1 MSEVPERI
9 WAAIS
14 SRHGW
19 RTTDRKPVED
29 VIDICGYKEYIRAD
43 IHEARVEELEDALS
57 WYEQTVREFATATD
71 QRAYVEG
78 LQRLSDRS
86 SLASR
91 LTKKQ
96 TEMIESDSPFE
107 IFDQARKDIHVG

>member
-1 MSEVPERI
+1 MQAR
-9 WAAIS
+9 
-14 SRHGW
+14 
-19 RTTDRKPVED
+19 RTYVGGTDRGDGFLD
-29 VIDICGYKEYIRAD
+29 VR
-43 IHEARVEELEDALS
+43 
-57 WYEQTVREFATATD
+57 

-107 IFDQARKDIHVG
+107 IFDQAHKALAKQHKENET

>member
-1 MSEVPERI
+1 MSDMPKEI
-9 WAAIS
+9 WAI
-14 SRHGW
+14 HVW
-19 RTTDRKPVED
+19 
-29 VIDICGYKEYIRAD
+29 IDDATWYECFVPGTEKYIRAD
-43 IHEARVEELEDALS
+43 IHEVRIKELEDALS

-107 IFDQARKDIHVG
+107 IFDQAHKALAKQHKENET